1 MEQSEYQRLVEQY
14 KSFRPDNLKAF
25 VITTALTLSGLALIS
40 YSSTAS
46 GPSWLFAQLAL
57 GVVILQ
63 WFFVLHDLGHDHF
76 FSETSANVITGH
88 FASLFCILPFFPW
101 KYIHRTHHLW
111 TGWKDKDPTMTII
124 IPRSVPLWKQNVVNF
139 CWKFWIPLFTLSF
152 SFANF
157 WNVKKL
163 NQMLPQHTSKN
174 LFSILLPALFHLSLI
189 AFYGWSSYLHAFGL
203 GFLVFLVLC
212 DPLLLSQHSSIP
224 QNHSHGDKVNQFPFR
239 EQDHYTRS
247 LIFPHW
253 MSKYVFLG
261 FNNHIVH
268 HLFPT
273 MPGYF
278 LADVKVQSVN
288 DERWLDWLRRA
299 KATKGF
305 DLLLSEELNLKERKT
320 GPQKPGER
328 QSD

>member
-1 MEQSEYQRLVEQY
+1 MEQAEYQRLVDQY
-14 KSFRPDNLKAF
+14 KGFRSNNVKALL
-25 VITTALTLSGLALIS
+25 ITACLTAAGTALIALSASTSGLPWFFS
-40 YSSTAS
+40 
-46 GPSWLFAQLAL
+46 QLAL

-88 FASLFCILPFFPW
+88 LASLFCILPFFPW

-124 IPRSVPLWKQNVVNF
+124 IPRSVPEWKKSVVNF
-139 CWKFWIPLFTLSF
+139 CWKYWIPLFTLSF

-157 WNVKKL
+157 WNIKKL
-163 NQMLPQHTSKN
+163 NRMFPQYRLKN
-174 LFSILLPALFHLSLI
+174 SFSILFPSLFHLCFI
-189 AFYGWSSYLHAFGL
+189 FFYGWSSYFHAYGL
-203 GFLVFLVLC
+203 GLLVFLILC

-224 QNHSHGDKVNQFPFR
+224 QNHSQGEKVNQFPFR

-247 LIFPHW
+247 LVFPHW
-253 MSKYVFLG
+253 ASKYIFLG

-273 MPGYF
+273 MPGYY
-278 LADVKVQSVN
+278 LSDVKVHSPN
-288 DERWLDWLRRA
+288 DEHWLDWLKKA

-305 DLLLSEELNLKERKT
+305 DLLLSEERNLK
-320 GPQKPGER
+320 
-328 QSD
+328 